1 MKEGYAL
8 MAQKAI
14 ILKAESRAPG
24 TDFLNENTNPP
35 AMLGRIE

>member
-14 ILKAESRAPG
+14 ILKEESRAPG
-24 TDFLNENTNPP
+24 TDFLNGKIFLP
-35 AMLGRIE
+35 MLP